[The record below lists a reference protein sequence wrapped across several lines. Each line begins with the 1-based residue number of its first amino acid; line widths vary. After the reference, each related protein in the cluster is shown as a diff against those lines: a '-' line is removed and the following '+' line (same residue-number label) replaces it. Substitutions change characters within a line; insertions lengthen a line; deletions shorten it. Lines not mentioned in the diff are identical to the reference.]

1 MNVSDRE
8 VSAVSDSLE
17 TFVDRIAQWLP
28 QLCQA
33 MIRHEQNHIATGHL
47 NLPQAWALEALADA
61 PLAMRDLAARLRLK
75 SSTGTQFVDRLEVLG
90 YVRRRRSDSDR
101 RAVHVEL
108 TPLGRRTIQQLRA
121 QKREGM
127 LMLFR
132 PFTPRERAQY
142 LVLIEKLVRGLSEG
156 SAAQTRRS
164 P

>member
-1 MNVSDRE
+1 MNDSENESR
-8 VSAVSDSLE
+8 AASDSLAA
-17 TFVDRIAQWLP
+17 FVDRIALWMP

-47 NLPQAWALEALADA
+47 NLPQAWALEALAEG
-61 PLAMRDLAARLRLK
+61 PRTMRDLADRLHLK
-75 SSTGTQFVDRLEVLG
+75 SSTNTLFVDRLEVLG
-90 YVRRRRSDSDR
+90 YVRRRRHAADR
-101 RAVHVEL
+101 RTVHVEL

-142 LVLIEKLVRGLSEG
+142 LILIEKLVRGLSEDD
-156 SAAQTRRS
+156 AAKSRRTS
-164 P
+164 